1 MCRFMVVVI
10 GTNIFT
16 ETRHVASCVRS
27 GIDDISRVSSRL
39 LFQADLV
46 MLCSG
51 EGHKLVWLRCP
62 SLHIRR
68 ACFQE
73 AGDGLAVVFE
83 YLQ

>member
-1 MCRFMVVVI
+1 MCCFMVVVI

-16 ETRHVASCVRS
+16 ETWHVASCVCS

-51 EGHKLVWLRCP
+51 EGHKLV
-62 SLHIRR
+62 
-68 ACFQE
+68 
-73 AGDGLAVVFE
+73 
-83 YLQ
+83 